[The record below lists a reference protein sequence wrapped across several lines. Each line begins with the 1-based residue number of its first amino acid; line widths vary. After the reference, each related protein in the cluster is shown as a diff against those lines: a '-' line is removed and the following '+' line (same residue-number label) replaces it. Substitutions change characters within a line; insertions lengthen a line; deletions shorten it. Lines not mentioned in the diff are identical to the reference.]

1 MAKKPHIFCSNDLI
15 SSGWL
20 CFLPVDLSSILQSD
34 KMILDGMKD
43 WSIFN
48 EGDIQ
53 NAID

>member
-1 MAKKPHIFCSNDLI
+1 M
-15 SSGWL
+15 
-20 CFLPVDLSSILQSD
+20 FLPVDLSSILQSD